1 MFLWPSLVRRFWIVQ
16 FCNLQFY
23 FDKSLSLTGHSTIK
37 HPVHL
42 KSTLSSAFIPFCAYQ
57 TNLNFSETKL
67 TLQGLTFPIC
77 SSFTTTALEGQLC
90 YKVTVNDSSG
100 QGKSNALTLLLDYNN
115 DLSLSTVSV
124 KGGSKNPSKG
134 ILNLGT
140 AVESIQAES
149 AKIQIN
155 TISPYIGFGGG
166 LYKMTDVKR
175 MTAKKEFLNMPMK
188 DRQCKVDS
196 YEDCRTKKLLKECNC
211 SPWEFGSHVGS
222 LI

>member
-1 MFLWPSLVRRFWIVQ
+1 MQ
-16 FCNLQFY
+16 FANLL
-23 FDKSLSLTGHSTIK
+23 FDKSLSLSGKSTIK

-42 KSTLSSAFIPFCAYQ
+42 NSTLSSAFIPFCAYQ

-77 SSFTTTALEGQLC
+77 SSFTPTALEGQLC

-124 KGGSKNPSKG
+124 KDGTKNPSKG

-155 TISPYIGFGGG
+155 TISPYVGFGGG

-175 MTAKKEFLNMPMK
+175 MTAKEGFLNMPMK
-188 DRQCKVDS
+188 NRQCKVDS
-196 YEDCRTKKLLKECNC
+196 YEDCRTKMLLEKCQCIN
-211 SPWEFGSHVGS
+211 WELSSEVS
-222 LI
+222 L